1 MNKHSLTVYKAAEQ
15 EVIKLLE
22 QLGDPAMLGMPPAPG
37 APPGMP
43 PDALGGLTEP
53 VPGMDGEPEEKD
65 PNKALLGRL
74 KKKDEADIR
83 KTLLSKLQGED
94 EESTLEFFSW
104 VLDADEKQ
112 DAGISTGTDEEE
124 EVKIPPKVVSVIRD
138 LIDQFEIDEDSL
150 PEPEEPEEEQE
161 QPAQAPPAP
170 PTPPA
175 PGTPPQPQAPP
186 VVQESRRLVKKQ
198 EGNPAMSKNK
208 KVNISEEKLQRLV
221 SLVVEKKLLQLREGK
236 KFQAVRSLA
245 IQAQQAAMK
254 FEETMVNTLELV
266 DPDDL
271 TEEEQRVYAQAMA
284 DMHSKIIE
292 AVVEASEVLKNL
304 SSKPDEEDSPKKDKG
319 KAAQQPAVAPQ
330 VSKDLPTLQLPSV

>member
-1 MNKHSLTVYKAAEQ
+1 MNKLSITVYKAAEQ

-22 QLGDPAMLGMPPAPG
+22 QLADPAMLGMPPTPG

-43 PDALGGLTEP
+43 PDAPGGLTEP

-112 DAGISTGTDEEE
+112 DAGLSTGTDEEE
-124 EVKIPPKVVSVIRD
+124 EVKIPPKVISVIRD

-150 PEPEEPEEEQE
+150 PEPEEPEEEQ
-161 QPAQAPPAP
+161 PAPSSPQAP
-170 PTPPA
+170 PTPTA
-175 PGTPPQPQAPP
+175 PGTPPQPQTPP
-186 VVQESRRLVKKQ
+186 VMQESRRLVKDQ

-221 SLVVEKKLLQLREGK
+221 SLVVEKKLLQLKEGK

-304 SSKPDEEDSPKKDKG
+304 SSKPDEEEAPKKDKG
-319 KAAQQPAVAPQ
+319 KTAQQPAVAPQ